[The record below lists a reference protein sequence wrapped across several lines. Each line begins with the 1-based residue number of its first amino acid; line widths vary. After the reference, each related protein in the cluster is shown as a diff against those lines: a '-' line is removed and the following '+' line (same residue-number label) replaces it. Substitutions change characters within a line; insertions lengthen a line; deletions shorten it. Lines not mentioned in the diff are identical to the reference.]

1 MVGDEMSDRDLLI
14 SIQSQLNDYLRAVT
28 PPENAHDIVRRLYLE
43 VLNREPDA
51 GGWDYWARR
60 LDDGMSVDELRA
72 ALRASIPHPPPLP
85 PSSTGSDLSD
95 GAQHTFQFYEGQA
108 QAFSFRCSG
117 GVVELTVF
125 PPAGTTAKVGYWS
138 VNGGPEQ
145 SFAASGTDFRFKP
158 ISGFVDAG
166 TVTVV
171 VRITGIIGAGQFA
184 LQAVGAV
191 G

>member
-1 MVGDEMSDRDLLI
+1 MNINEQVVTRIYRD
-14 SIQSQLNDYLRAVT
+14 V
-28 PPENAHDIVRRLYLE
+28 VK
-43 VLNREPDA
+43 REPDNGGLAYWTALLDA
-51 GGWDYWARR
+51 GGSCETLFHLLYAER
-60 LDDGMSVDELRA
+60 SA
-72 ALRASIPHPPPLP
+72 TPPPPPPPLP
-85 PSSTGSDLSD
+85 PPSTGSDLSD

-125 PPAGTTAKVGYWS
+125 PPAGTTGKVGYWS

-145 SFAASGTDFRFKP
+145 SFTASGSDFRFKP
-158 ISGFVDAG
+158 ISGFVYPG
-166 TVTVV
+166 LVTVQ
-171 VRITGIIGAGQFA
+171 VRITGILGAGQFA

>member
-1 MVGDEMSDRDLLI
+1 MSDRDLLI

-28 PPENAHDIVRRLYLE
+28 PPTESAHDIVRRLYLE
-43 VLNREPDA
+43 VLNREPDV
-51 GGWDYWARR
+51 GGWDFWAGRI
-60 LDDGMSVDELRA
+60 DAGMSADEVRAFLRNSV
-72 ALRASIPHPPPLP
+72 LQPPPP
-85 PSSTGSDLSD
+85 PPPQSGSDLSD

-108 QAFSFRCSG
+108 QAFSFRSPG

-125 PPAGTTAKVGYWS
+125 PPAGTTGKVGYWS

-145 SFAASGTDFRFKP
+145 SFTASGSDFRFKP
-158 ISGFVDAG
+158 ISGFVGAG
-166 TVTVV
+166 VVTVV
-171 VRITGIIGAGQFA
+171 VRITGILGAGQFA

>member
-14 SIQSQLNDYLRAVT
+14 SIQSQLNDYLSAVT
-28 PPENAHDIVRRLYLE
+28 PPETVEQLVTRLYQT
-43 VLNREPDA
+43 VLGRVPDP
-51 GGWDYWARR
+51 GGLQYWAAKVRA
-60 LDDGMSVDELRA
+60 GMTADELYQTLKSFA
-72 ALRASIPHPPPLP
+72 PPPPPLP
-85 PSSTGSDLSD
+85 PSTGSDLSD

-166 TVTVV
+166 LVTVV